1 MKDLTVIIPIE
12 VLDTTEKQELFI
24 AALSRG
30 GEKKRKIMS
39 NAAKTARFVK
49 TDNNPPQKVKKQY

>member
-24 AALSRG
+24 AALY
-30 GEKKRKIMS
+30 MW
-39 NAAKTARFVK
+39 
-49 TDNNPPQKVKKQY
+49 

>member
-24 AALSRG
+24 EALSSVDD
-30 GEKKRKIMS
+30 S
-39 NAAKTARFVK
+39 NVHFC
-49 TDNNPPQKVKKQY
+49 NSY